1 LKKENIMKKR
11 LSYSAFALSLLVCT
25 PTFAQNS
32 APTAPVITTDDRLF
46 ADFGGREGLVQLMD
60 DFWVNLLADPRTRP
74 FFEASDQ
81 VKVKGHLV
89 EQFCVILNGG
99 CTYTGR
105 DMKTT
110 HDGMGVNQA
119 SFYGLVEALQKSM
132 AKRNIPFRA
141 QNKLLAALAPQ
152 HRDIVAPTTPPPAA
166 R

>member
-1 LKKENIMKKR
+1 MRHYFSTTL
-11 LSYSAFALSLLVCT
+11 FALSVMMAPCLA
-25 PTFAQNS
+25 PTAFAQNS
-32 APTAPVITTDDRLF
+32 APTAPVIATDQSLF
-46 ADFGGREGLVQLMD
+46 NDFGGREGLVALMD
-60 DFWVNLLADPRTRP
+60 DFMVNLLADPRTKT

-81 VKVKGHLV
+81 AKVKNHLV

-110 HDGMGVNQA
+110 HEGMGVNQA
-119 SFYGLVEALQKSM
+119 SFYGLVEALQMSM

-152 HRDIVAPTTPPPAA
+152 HRDIVAPSSASAP
-166 R
+166 

>member
-1 LKKENIMKKR
+1 MKKQFS
-11 LSYSAFALSLLVCT
+11 LALLAFSVLVG
-25 PTFAQNS
+25 PAAFAQNS
-32 APTAPVITTDDRLF
+32 APTAPVIATDQTLF
-46 ADFGGREGLVQLMD
+46 NDFGGREGLVALMD
-60 DFWVNLLADPRTRP
+60 DFMVNLLADPRTKT

-81 VKVKGHLV
+81 AKVKNHLV

-99 CTYTGR
+99 CTYSGR

-119 SFYGLVEALQKSM
+119 SFYGLVESLQISM

-152 HRDIVAPTTPPPAA
+152 HRDIVAPAA
-166 R
+166 PR

>member
-1 LKKENIMKKR
+1 MKK
-11 LSYSAFALSLLVCT
+11 LLTCASLALGLLMTTSA
-25 PTFAQNS
+25 FAQNS
-32 APTAPVITTDDRLF
+32 APTTPVIATDDSLF
-46 ADFGGREGLVQLMD
+46 RDFGGREGLVLLMD
-60 DFWVNLLADPRTRP
+60 DFMVNLLADPRTKP

-81 VKVKGHLV
+81 ARVKGHLV

-99 CTYTGR
+99 CTYSGR

-110 HDGMGVNQA
+110 HESMGVNQA

-132 AKRNIPFRA
+132 SKRNIPFRT

-152 HRDIVAPTTPPPAA
+152 HRDIVETTPPTPAS